1 MSIAKSTLDWH
12 SCLATVIDKNFNSEA
27 INELIRGLEDLLGG
41 RSTMFTVYPY
51 GLKPQT
57 TNHRVLADENP
68 VEQIDTY
75 DSGAYLLDPFYRL
88 AIKSK
93 VEGPFTMSGITPEGF
108 EESEYFDLFYKRLG
122 FNDELCIIF
131 QLKDKAFASIS
142 LARHSTEAPFNQT
155 EIGLVKQ
162 LFPLLKSMIEKWR
175 QHTTKPSNAN
185 LRWQLDNALVKFGSS
200 ILTTRECQI
209 LHLVLHG
216 YSVKY
221 IAEKLGN
228 SIETIK
234 HHRKNI
240 YMKLDVSSQSE
251 LFYLFIESLKAI
263 PVGGTEDP
271 LTFLE

>member
-1 MSIAKSTLDWH
+1 MSISKNTLDWH

-27 INELIRGLEDLLGG
+27 INELIKGLENLLGG

-51 GLKPQT
+51 GLQPQT

-68 VEQIDTY
+68 VTQIDTY

-88 AIKSK
+88 ASHDK
-93 VEGPFTMSGITPEGF
+93 VEGPFTMTEIAPEGF

-142 LARHSTEAPFNQT
+142 LARHSTEKPFSQI
-155 EIGLVKQ
+155 EIEQVKQ
-162 LFPLLKSMIEKWR
+162 VFPLLKSIIEKWR
-175 QHTTKPSNAN
+175 QYTTKPSNAN
-185 LRWQLDNALVKFGSS
+185 LEWQLDNALLKFGSS
-200 ILTTRECQI
+200 ILTARECQI

-221 IAEKLGN
+221 IAEKLEN
-228 SIETIK
+228 SVETIK

-251 LFYLFIESLKAI
+251 LFYLFIASLKAM
-263 PVGGTEDP
+263 PEGGTEDP
-271 LTFLE
+271 LTFME